1 MYKKEG
7 GRVSTLGEQIGFGRR
22 GGGVQVFTLD
32 ESWSLKFLAKE
43 EEEAEGKPQLHR
55 PTKVEMQVKDNG
67 NKAMEIKLY
76 GVSIGMHYI

>member
-7 GRVSTLGEQIGFGRR
+7 GRVAILGEQIGFGRR

-43 EEEAEGKPQLHR
+43 KEAEG
-55 PTKVEMQVKDNG
+55 
-67 NKAMEIKLY
+67 
-76 GVSIGMHYI
+76 